1 MKDMPASILTA
12 LKSASLFSSLAEDTL
27 QRIAL
32 QSQFERVPAGA
43 SIFTQGAPA
52 CAFFIVAEGWVKLVR
67 TRPDGRQALLTTF
80 ARGETF
86 AEAVAMV
93 GGQYPATA
101 IAATDVSLARIEADA
116 LRAEICA
123 KPEIGFAMIA
133 ATAQHLHHMVRQIE
147 QLKLQSGDERVA
159 DFLLGLAENE
169 SGAADFTLPFDK
181 RVIANTL
188 GIAQETLSRA
198 FARLRAFGVD
208 VDGARVHIKD
218 IAGLRARLERRS
230 A

>member
-1 MKDMPASILTA
+1 MTSQDA
-12 LKSASLFSSLAEDTL
+12 LVMAALRSAALFSSLPESTL
-27 QRIAL
+27 ERIAARSRL
-32 QSQFERVPAGA
+32 ENRPAGA
-43 SIFTQGAPA
+43 PIFTQGAPA
-52 CAFFIVAEGWVKLVR
+52 RSFFIVADGWVKLVR
-67 TRPDGRQALLTTF
+67 ARPDGRQALLTTF

-101 IAATDVSLARIEADA
+101 VAATDVRLARIEADV
-116 LRAEICA
+116 LREEICA
-123 KPEIGFAMIA
+123 QPEIGFAMIA
-133 ATAQHLHHMVRQIE
+133 ATAQHLHQMVRQIE

-159 DFLLGLAENE
+159 DFLLELA
-169 SGAADFTLPFDK
+169 GKDAGPADFVLPFDK
-181 RVIANTL
+181 RVVANTL

-208 VDGARVHIKD
+208 VEGARVHIKD
-218 IAGLRARLERRS
+218 IASLRARIERRS

>member
-1 MKDMPASILTA
+1 MTGQDAPVIAA
-12 LKSASLFSSLAEDTL
+12 LRSAALFSSLPDPIL
-27 QRIAL
+27 NRIAARSRL
-32 QSQFERVPAGA
+32 EKRAAGA
-43 SIFTQGAPA
+43 PIFMQGAPA
-52 CAFFIVAEGWVKLVR
+52 QAFFIVVEGWVKLVR

-86 AEAVAMV
+86 AEAVAMI

-101 IAATDVSLARIEADA
+101 MAATEVTLARID
-116 LRAEICA
+116 AEILREEIRA
-123 KPEIGFAMIA
+123 RPEIAFDMIA

-159 DFLLGLAENE
+159 EFLIGLAEKD
-169 SGAADFTLPFDK
+169 SGAADFALPFDK

-198 FARLRAFGVD
+198 FGRLRAFGVD
-208 VDGARVHIKD
+208 VDGAHVRIRD
-218 IAGLRARLERRS
+218 IGDLRARLERRG

>member
-1 MKDMPASILTA
+1 MASDASVMTA
-12 LKSASLFSSLAEDTL
+12 LRSVNLFSSLPDPILE
-27 QRIAL
+27 RIAAR
-32 QSQFERVPAGA
+32 SRIEKRPAGA
-43 SIFTQGAPA
+43 LIFTQGAA
-52 CAFFIVAEGWVKLVR
+52 ARAFFIVVEGWVKLIR
-67 TRPDGRQALLTTF
+67 ARPDGRQALLTTF

-93 GGQYPATA
+93 DGQYPATA
-101 IAATDVSLARIEADA
+101 MAATEVTLARIEAEA
-116 LRAEICA
+116 LREEICA
-123 KPEIGFAMIA
+123 RPEIGFAMIA

-159 DFLLGLAENE
+159 DFLLGLAEKD

-198 FARLRAFGVD
+198 FARLRAFGVEI
-208 VDGARVHIKD
+208 DGARVHIKD
-218 IAGLRARLERRS
+218 IAGLRARLERRT